1 MLTYPPLFGVN
12 GLYNQPTIKSFDD
25 LAKKPPRETKKRKKK
40 RKERKEKT
48 KGNHKKTK

>member
-25 LAKKPPRETKKRKKK
+25 LAKKPPRE
-40 RKERKEKT
+40 RKERKKKERKKRKT
-48 KGNHKKTK
+48 KEKP